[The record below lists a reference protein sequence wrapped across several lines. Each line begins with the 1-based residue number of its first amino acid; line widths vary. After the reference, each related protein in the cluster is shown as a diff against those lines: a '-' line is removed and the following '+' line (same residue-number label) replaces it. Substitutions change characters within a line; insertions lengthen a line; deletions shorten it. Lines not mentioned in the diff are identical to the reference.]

1 MSDLLI
7 LLFAITADGGADDRA
22 LSERIAAGDHL
33 AFRAFYERH
42 HADLARYLRRRGLSV
57 AETEDILQQAFITIW
72 EKRATIRP
80 DLPLRGYL
88 FRIGLS
94 RAHNRFRDTAKFTT
108 FELRTA
114 DIEDASPDETHRRE
128 LLEALHAA
136 IASLPEK
143 RREVFEL
150 CYLQEFSYKEA
161 AEALDI
167 SPKTVENHMGLAL
180 KELRGK
186 LASWV

>member
-1 MSDLLI
+1 MTDLIL

-22 LSERIAAGDHL
+22 LSERFAAGDPL

-57 AETEDILQQAFITIW
+57 TETEDILQQAFIMIW

-94 RAHNRFRDTAKFTT
+94 RAHNFFRDTAKFSS
-108 FELRTA
+108 FELRTD
-114 DIEDASPDETHRRE
+114 DIEDASPDELYRRE
-128 LLEALHAA
+128 LTDALHAA
-136 IASLPEK
+136 ITSLPDK

-150 CYLQEFSYKEA
+150 CYLQEFSYREA

-167 SPKTVENHMGLAL
+167 SPKTVENHMGMAL
-180 KELRGK
+180 KDLRVK
-186 LASWV
+186 LSKWV

>member
-1 MSDLLI
+1 MTDLLI
-7 LLFAITADGGADDRA
+7 LLFAISADGGADDRA

-42 HADLARYLRRRGLSV
+42 HADLARYLRRRGLAV

-72 EKRATIRP
+72 EKRAAIRP

-94 RAHNRFRDTAKFTT
+94 RALNLFRDTAKFSSVD
-108 FELRTA
+108 LRME
-114 DIEDASPDETHRRE
+114 DIEDASADELHRHE
-128 LLEALHAA
+128 LMDALHAA
-136 IASLPEK
+136 IASLPVK

-150 CYLQEFSYKEA
+150 CYLQEFSYREA

-167 SPKTVENHMGLAL
+167 SPKTVENHMGMAL
-180 KELRGK
+180 KELRVK
-186 LASWV
+186 LSKWV

>member
-1 MSDLLI
+1 MTDLLI
-7 LLFAITADGGADDRA
+7 LLFAISADGGADDRA

-57 AETEDILQQAFITIW
+57 AETEDILQQAFVTIW
-72 EKRATIRP
+72 EKRAAILP

-94 RAHNRFRDTAKFTT
+94 RAYNRFRDSAKFTALD
-108 FELRTA
+108 LRS
-114 DIEDASPDETHRRE
+114 DDLQDGSPDEIHRRE
-128 LLEALHAA
+128 LLNALNAA
-136 IASLPEK
+136 IASLPDK

-150 CYLQEFSYKEA
+150 CYLQEFSYREA

-167 SPKTVENHMGLAL
+167 SPKTVENHMGMAL
-180 KELRGK
+180 KELRVK
-186 LASWV
+186 LSKWV